1 MRRLRVIL
9 AVFVLGGAVTAQ
21 QALGATTSTSSTSAA
36 PTGTT
41 TTTPST
47 TTTTTPSTTTTT
59 PSTTTTTTSTTP
71 PLPTTGVTVTPTP
84 NYPSPPHIGKPGGES
99 GGGADGGKQQG
110 SSDNNASGEKGQ
122 GKNGNATDAGGA
134 TLAPGAANNLGL
146 LAAGSSCGIG
156 ISPPLALMPV
166 YQQASDAYGLG
177 PQGPGVLAAINGIES
192 GFGANLGP
200 SSAGAEGWM
209 QFMPSTWDIY
219 GVDADGDGKA
229 DPNNPQDAIF
239 AAARYL
245 QAGGMPADTPSA
257 IFAYNHADWYVQEVL
272 ASAACYSGAT
282 GLATSFGAAA
292 MSCNPADGAKIPPTY
307 LSAFETAASRY
318 DLGKRGVWALAA
330 IARLESD
337 FGRGMDP
344 AELVSNGAL
353 GLDRDEWNRFEV
365 DGDGDGR
372 IDHAD
377 IYDSAATMA
386 RELWSQGDLK
396 AGVFLHNQ
404 AEWYVQQVLN
414 QSDRLSGHC
423 TPGTG
428 LATWTISFP
437 QTSAANL
444 TGFAPNGSLQLTP
457 WDTTIF
463 DGKRV
468 CSYMVPNLQEARSLG
483 WQGQVT
489 SGYRS
494 YAEQVAIHAS
504 GIFSANPG
512 ESNHEGCVG
521 LTYGSG
527 NGAVDV
533 SDPAGFGAAMAAL
546 GYPLRNTLGA
556 VDPVHFSP
564 GGN

>member
-1 MRRLRVIL
+1 MKRFRIVL
-9 AVFVLGGAVTAQ
+9 AACVLGAAISAQGAAAASTT
-21 QALGATTSTSSTSAA
+21 TTSTTASAPA
-36 PTGTT
+36 GP
-41 TTTPST
+41 

-59 PSTTTTTTSTTP
+59 PAPTTTTTVPAPTTTTTP
-71 PLPTTGVTVTPTP
+71 LTTTGVTVSPTP
-84 NYPSPPHIGKPGGES
+84 NYPAPSHHGKPGDES
-99 GGGADGGKQQG
+99 GNGGADGGKSQD
-110 SSDNNASGEKGQ
+110 STNSNNAANAGKGQ
-122 GKNGNATDAGGA
+122 NGAAAGGTA
-134 TLAPGAANNLGL
+134 LAPGAVNNLGL

-200 SSAGAEGWM
+200 SSAGAVGWM
-209 QFMPSTWDIY
+209 QFMPSTWSSY

-245 QAGGMPADTPSA
+245 QAAGMPGDTPSA
-257 IFAYNHADWYVQEVL
+257 IFAYNHADRYEQEVL

-282 GLATSFGAAA
+282 GLASSFGASA
-292 MSCNPADGAKIPPTY
+292 MSCNPADGAKIPSTY
-307 LSAFETAASRY
+307 LSAIEAGASRY
-318 DLGKRGVWALAA
+318 DLGQRGVWTIAA
-330 IARLESD
+330 VARLESN
-337 FGRGMDP
+337 FGRGMSP
-344 AELVSNGAL
+344 GELVRDGAL

-377 IYDSAATMA
+377 IYDSAATLA
-386 RELWSQGDLK
+386 REIWSQGDLK

-404 AEWYVQQVLN
+404 AEWYVQQVAN
-414 QSDRLSGHC
+414 QANDLSGKC

-428 LATWTISFP
+428 TATWTISFP
-437 QTSAANL
+437 QTSVGSL
-444 TGFAPNGSLQLTP
+444 TGFAPAGSLQLTP

-468 CSYMVPNLQEARSLG
+468 CSYMVPILQEARSLG

-494 YAEQVAIHAS
+494 YAEQAAIHAS
-504 GIFSANPG
+504 GVFSASPG
-512 ESNHEGCVG
+512 ESNHEGCAG

-546 GYPLRNTLGA
+546 GNPLRNTLGG